1 MAIMN
6 EQQAKELLTKVL
18 SFSKADECQCN
29 LTGSNQGN
37 IRYARNSVSTAGEV
51 SDVTLAVSSSYGKK
65 TGTATINEFDD
76 ASLEKVVKR
85 SEELALLAPE
95 NPEHMPLLG
104 PFEYSSPETWSKATA
119 EMTPAQRADKAAASI
134 NASKE
139 NGLVAAGFID
149 DDETF
154 FALMNSKGMF
164 AYNLSTGCNFT
175 ATIRSED
182 GTGSGWVTRDFN
194 DASRL
199 NTVEASNIAIKK
211 CLGSKDAREMEP
223 GKYTVILE
231 PAASIGLLG
240 NMAGAMNQRTADEGR
255 SFMSKKPAEGEE
267 LPENAPRNRVGE
279 KIFGDQVT
287 LYSDPTHPE
296 VPTAPFA
303 GNGHA
308 VGRTLWIDK
317 GVVKTLP
324 NSRYWAQKTGVPY
337 VPTAFAGGG
346 LFGGGV
352 QLIMEGGDKSLEEL
366 IAGTR
371 RGVLVTRTWY
381 IRQVDPQ
388 TLLYTGLTRDGTF
401 YIEDGEIKY
410 PIKNFRFNESP
421 IVMLNNI
428 EELGKPIRINGSMIP
443 PMKIRDFTF
452 SSLSDAV

>member
-6 EQQAKELLTKVL
+6 KQQAKELLTKVL

-76 ASLEKVVKR
+76 ASLEKVVRR
-85 SEELALLAPE
+85 SEELAQLAPE

-104 PFEYSSPETWSKATA
+104 PFEYSSTETWSKATA

-279 KIFGDQVT
+279 KIFGD
-287 LYSDPTHPE
+287 
-296 VPTAPFA
+296 
-303 GNGHA
+303 
-308 VGRTLWIDK
+308 
-317 GVVKTLP
+317 
-324 NSRYWAQKTGVPY
+324 
-337 VPTAFAGGG
+337 
-346 LFGGGV
+346 
-352 QLIMEGGDKSLEEL
+352 
-366 IAGTR
+366 
-371 RGVLVTRTWY
+371 
-381 IRQVDPQ
+381 
-388 TLLYTGLTRDGTF
+388 
-401 YIEDGEIKY
+401 
-410 PIKNFRFNESP
+410 
-421 IVMLNNI
+421 
-428 EELGKPIRINGSMIP
+428 
-443 PMKIRDFTF
+443 
-452 SSLSDAV
+452 

>member
-1 MAIMN
+1 MAIMT
-6 EQQAKELLTKVL
+6 EQQAKDLLTKVL

-29 LTGSNQGN
+29 LSGSIQGN
-37 IRYARNSVSTAGEV
+37 IRYARNTVSTAGEV

-76 ASLEKVVKR
+76 ASLEKVVRR
-85 SEELALLAPE
+85 SEELAQLAPD
-95 NPEHMPLLG
+95 NPEYMPLLG
-104 PFEYSSPETWSKATA
+104 PQEYVETKSWSQATSQVTPE
-119 EMTPAQRADKAAASI
+119 QRAEKASASI

-139 NGLVAAGFID
+139 NGLVVAGFMD
-149 DDETF
+149 DNESF
-154 FALMNSKGMF
+154 VAMMNNKGLF
-164 AYNLSTGCNFT
+164 AYNLSTGVNFT

-182 GTGSGWVTRDFN
+182 GTGSGWVTRDYN
-194 DASRL
+194 DVSKL
-199 NTVEASNIAIKK
+199 DTVEASNIAIGK
-211 CLGSKDAREMEP
+211 CLGSREAKEMEP
-223 GKYTVILE
+223 GRYTVILE
-231 PAASIGLLG
+231 PAASVGLLA
-240 NMAGAMNQRTADEGR
+240 NMAGAMNQRAADEGR

-267 LPENAPRNRVGE
+267 LPEGAPRNRVGE

-287 LYSDPTHPE
+287 VYSDPAHPE
-296 VPTAPFA
+296 APTAPFA
-303 GNGHA
+303 GDGHA

-352 QLIMEGGDKSLEEL
+352 QLIMEGGDKSLEDL

-388 TLLYTGLTRDGTF
+388 SLLYTGLTRDGTF

-428 EELGKPIRINGSMIP
+428 EELGKPVRINGSMIP